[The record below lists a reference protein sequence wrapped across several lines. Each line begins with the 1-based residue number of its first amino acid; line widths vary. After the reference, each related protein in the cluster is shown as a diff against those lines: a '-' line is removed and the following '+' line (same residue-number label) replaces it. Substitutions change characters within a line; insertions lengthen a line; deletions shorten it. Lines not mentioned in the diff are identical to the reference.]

1 METHYSQEVQ
11 HQSAVYHRN
20 AGNHFAMAA
29 KLHLA
34 AAEADD
40 RGDVVG
46 ASHHA
51 YLAYGHQVHAV
62 YYSTMAAKM
71 DRQVADDGLD
81 SSAV

>member
-40 RGDVVG
+40 AGDVVG

-51 YLAYGHQVHAV
+51 YL
-62 YYSTMAAKM
+62 S
-71 DRQVADDGLD
+71 
-81 SSAV
+81 